1 MQPLN
6 VELLFSS
13 YSFNFTTFSS
23 FFISI
28 IAVDINNSKA
38 IIQIMSTY
46 TATKSVLFEEE
57 TDNFPDYEKS
67 HLTHKIQYI
76 SLSNDGSIS
85 SYIEHPQ

>member
-1 MQPLN
+1 
-6 VELLFSS
+6 
-13 YSFNFTTFSS
+13 
-23 FFISI
+23 
-28 IAVDINNSKA
+28 
-38 IIQIMSTY
+38 MSTY